1 MLQKNNGQSDSAG
14 SGDVPEDAGDGS
26 GTTAAVD
33 QVVTARR
40 KWLALLLQDRFACA
54 AALILL
60 GVALCAVLGPMLIG
74 DLATRQ
80 NLRDP
85 GREPF
90 SLDHGWAFV
99 LGSDSLGRPVAARL
113 MAAAGTTLS
122 VAVPAVLCSL
132 VIGSVWGMW
141 AGYHGGWRE
150 NVSLRIAD
158 VILSFPSLLLAV
170 VVLYVFSPS
179 ASGIVLVLAVARIP
193 VYLRTARAESAEL
206 RSRLFMDAARTF
218 GTSSWASIR
227 RHVAPTVLPTLLTVA
242 ALDFCFV
249 MLTESSLSFLG
260 IGIQPP
266 DVSWGLMVAQG
277 RQELQSSWWIAVF
290 PGLAIVVTTVS
301 ATVLAAWARLAT
313 DPGQRWRHG
322 LRRGRL
328 RRSAAVGTG
337 ARRVSAAETATVVAG
352 SEPEPG
358 PAPSGAKPEPAPVSP
373 EAAAEPA
380 PAVSKAVGASAD
392 HASARADTL
401 AVDSLS
407 VDIRTAAGPVPVVR
421 GVSFSVRSGETL
433 ALLGESGCGKS
444 MTAHAVAGLL
454 DPAAE
459 VVGGQ
464 ALLEGEDLLGL
475 GARARRRLAGPG
487 LAIVFQDALSAL
499 NPVQTVGAQL
509 AEPFRIHE
517 RISRRAARAKA
528 VELME
533 RVGIPEARS
542 RAGAY
547 PHQFSGGMRQRLLI
561 AMAVAL
567 RPKVLLADEP
577 TTALDVTVQA
587 QIMDLLRELRS
598 EQRMA
603 LVLITHDLGLVAEH
617 ADRVAVMYAGT
628 VVETGPVAE
637 VFGKPNHPYTR
648 GLLESVPAEQHK
660 GTRLNSIPGSPPDPR
675 NVPSGCAFRM
685 RCPMARDLCATHRPV
700 LAATGADR
708 AAACH
713 FGKELADA

>member
-1 MLQKNNGQSDSAG
+1 MLQKATPEAG
-14 SGDVPEDAGDGS
+14 A
-26 GTTAAVD
+26 TTV
-33 QVVTARR
+33 RR
-40 KWLALLLQDRFACA
+40 RWFTLLLRDRFACA
-54 AALILL
+54 AALVLVV
-60 GVALCAVLGPMLIG
+60 VALGAVLGPLLAE

-80 NLRDP
+80 NLRAP
-85 GREPF
+85 GRPPF
-90 SLDHGWAFV
+90 TLDHGWAFV

-113 MAAAGTTLS
+113 LTAAGTTLA

-150 NVSLRIAD
+150 SVSLRVAD

-179 ASGIVLVLAVARIP
+179 AASIVLVLAVARIP
-193 VYLRTARAESAEL
+193 VYLRTARAEAAEL
-206 RSRLFMDAARTF
+206 RSRLFVDAARTF
-218 GTSSWASIR
+218 GTGGWATIR
-227 RHVAPTVLPTLLTVA
+227 RHVAPSVLPTLLTVA

-249 MLTESSLSFLG
+249 MLAESSLSFLG

-277 RQELQSSWWIAVF
+277 RQELQSAWWIAFF
-290 PGLAIVVTTVS
+290 PGLAIVLTTVS
-301 ATVLAAWARLAT
+301 ATVLASWARMAT
-313 DPGQRWRHG
+313 DPGQRWREG
-322 LRRGRL
+322 G
-328 RRSAAVGTG
+328 RRSGWR
-337 ARRVSAAETATVVAG
+337 ARWSRSTSADPATRDRAD
-352 SEPEPG
+352 
-358 PAPSGAKPEPAPVSP
+358 
-373 EAAAEPA
+373 AEPDTTTVPHSSR
-380 PAVSKAVGASAD
+380 PAGTERPTAAD
-392 HASARADTL
+392 VL
-401 AVDSLS
+401 VVDGLS
-407 VDIRTAAGPVPVVR
+407 VDVHTPAGPVHVVR
-421 GVSFSVRSGETL
+421 RVGFSMRSGETL

-454 DPAAE
+454 DPVAE

-464 ALLEGEDLLGL
+464 VRLDGEDLLGL

-487 LAIVFQDALSAL
+487 VAMVFQDALSAL
-499 NPVQTVGAQL
+499 NPVLTVGTQL

-517 RISRRAARAKA
+517 GVSRRAAKARA

-542 RAGAY
+542 RADAY

-561 AMAVAL
+561 ATAVAL
-567 RPKVLLADEP
+567 RPRVLIADEP

-587 QIMDLLRELRS
+587 QIMDLLRELRG
-598 EQRMA
+598 EQRTA
-603 LVLITHDLGLVAEH
+603 LVLITHDLGLAAEH

-637 VFGKPNHPYTR
+637 VFGKPHHPYTR
-648 GLLESVPAEQHK
+648 GLLASVPAEQHR
-660 GTRLNSIPGSPPDPR
+660 GSRLSSIPGSPPDPGT
-675 NVPSGCAFRM
+675 VPAGCAFRT
-685 RCPMARDLCATHRPV
+685 RCPMARERCATHRPA
-700 LAATGADR
+700 LTGTAAGR

>member
-1 MLQKNNGQSDSAG
+1 MLPK
-14 SGDVPEDAGDGS
+14 GDVLRQDAEKGQDGDKGAESGLGS
-26 GTTAAVD
+26 GTNGAAVR
-33 QVVTARR
+33 A
-40 KWLALLLQDRFACA
+40 KWPALLLQDRFAFA
-54 AALILL
+54 AALVLL
-60 GVALCAVLGPMLIG
+60 LVALCAVLGPLLIG

-85 GREPF
+85 SRPPF
-90 SLDHGWAFV
+90 SLDDGWAYV

-113 MAAAGTTLS
+113 ITAAGTTLS
-122 VAVPAVLCSL
+122 VAVPAVLVSL
-132 VIGSVWGMW
+132 VVGSVWGMW

-179 ASGIVLVLAVARIP
+179 AANIVLVLAVARIP
-193 VYLRTARAESAEL
+193 VYLRTARAEAAEL
-206 RSRLFMDAARTF
+206 RSRLFIDAARTF
-218 GTSSWASIR
+218 GTSGWSTIR

-277 RQELQSSWWIAVF
+277 RQELQSAWWIALF
-290 PGLAIVVTTVS
+290 PGLAIVITTVS
-301 ATVLAAWARLAT
+301 ATVLAAWARLST
-313 DPGQRWRHG
+313 DPGQRWRRG
-322 LRRGRL
+322 LRRGG
-328 RRSAAVGTG
+328 RRPEPTPTTVQEAEVEPTRAVP
-337 ARRVSAAETATVVAG
+337 AERAAEATPAEL
-352 SEPEPG
+352 SPTPPG
-358 PAPSGAKPEPAPVSP
+358 
-373 EAAAEPA
+373 
-380 PAVSKAVGASAD
+380 
-392 HASARADTL
+392 TL
-401 AVDSLS
+401 AVDGLS
-407 VDIRTAAGPVPVVR
+407 VSVRTPAGPLPVVR
-421 GVSFSVRSGETL
+421 GVSFGVRSGETL

-464 ALLEGEDLLGL
+464 ARLEGEDLLAL

-499 NPVQTVGAQL
+499 NPVHTVGAQL

-517 RISRRAARAKA
+517 RMSRRAARAKA

-542 RAGAY
+542 RADAY

-598 EQRMA
+598 EQQMA

-648 GLLESVPAEQHK
+648 GLLDSVPAEQHK
-660 GTRLNSIPGSPPDPR
+660 GSRLSSIPGGPPDPR
-675 NVPSGCAFRM
+675 SVPSGCAFRT
-685 RCPMARDLCATHRPV
+685 RCPMARDLCATQRPQ
-700 LAATGADR
+700 LAGTGTDR

>member
-1 MLQKNNGQSDSAG
+1 MLQNATSETG
-14 SGDVPEDAGDGS
+14 
-26 GTTAAVD
+26 GTTV
-33 QVVTARR
+33 RR
-40 KWLALLLQDRFACA
+40 RWFTLLLRDRFACA
-54 AALILL
+54 AALVLVL
-60 GVALCAVLGPMLIG
+60 VALCAVLGPLLAG

-80 NLRDP
+80 NLRAP
-85 GREPF
+85 GRPPF

-113 MAAAGTTLS
+113 LTAAGTTLA

-150 NVSLRIAD
+150 NVSLRVAD

-179 ASGIVLVLAVARIP
+179 AASIVLVLAVARIP
-193 VYLRTARAESAEL
+193 VYLRTARAEAAEL
-206 RSRLFMDAARTF
+206 RSRLFVDAARTF
-218 GTSSWASIR
+218 GTGGWATIR
-227 RHVAPTVLPTLLTVA
+227 RHVAPSVLPTLLTVA

-249 MLTESSLSFLG
+249 MLAESSLSFLG

-277 RQELQSSWWIAVF
+277 RQELQSAWWIALF
-290 PGLAIVVTTVS
+290 PGLAIVLTTVS
-301 ATVLAAWARLAT
+301 ATVLASWARMTT
-313 DPGQRWRHG
+313 DPGQRWREG
-322 LRRGRL
+322 VRRSGWRARWSRGTSTGPATRGR
-328 RRSAAVGTG
+328 AV
-337 ARRVSAAETATVVAG
+337 
-352 SEPEPG
+352 
-358 PAPSGAKPEPAPVSP
+358 
-373 EAAAEPA
+373 AEPDATAA
-380 PAVSKAVGASAD
+380 PGGSRPIGPGRGTAAD
-392 HASARADTL
+392 VL
-401 AVDSLS
+401 VVDDLS
-407 VDIRTAAGPVPVVR
+407 VDVHTPAGPLHVVR
-421 GVSFSVRSGETL
+421 RVGFSVRSGETL

-454 DPAAE
+454 DPVAE

-464 ALLEGEDLLGL
+464 VLLDGEDLLGL

-487 LAIVFQDALSAL
+487 VAMVFQDALSAL
-499 NPVQTVGAQL
+499 NPVLTVGTQL
-509 AEPFRIHE
+509 AEPLRIHE
-517 RISRRAARAKA
+517 GLSRRAAKARA

-542 RAGAY
+542 RADAY

-561 AMAVAL
+561 ATAVAL
-567 RPKVLLADEP
+567 RPRVLIADEP

-587 QIMDLLRELRS
+587 QIMDLLGELRG
-598 EQRMA
+598 EQRTA
-603 LVLITHDLGLVAEH
+603 LVLITHDLGLAAEH

-637 VFGKPNHPYTR
+637 VFGKPHHPYTR
-648 GLLESVPAEQHK
+648 GLLASVPAEQHR
-660 GTRLNSIPGSPPDPR
+660 GSRLSSIPGSPPDPGA
-675 NVPSGCAFRM
+675 VPAGCAFRT
-685 RCPMARDLCATHRPV
+685 RCPMARERCATHRPA
-700 LAATGADR
+700 LTGTGAGR